1 MPNHITNIITAPK
14 HVIDALRG
22 DEEQPVDFNKIIPMP
37 AILNGITED
46 SYTPLAKFLA
56 GALEP
61 GADSGIS
68 AAIRSLEVDAA
79 GHRLKESLPKNAD
92 INQFV
97 IDYTMSLLVGPDHGV
112 AFLRK
117 MLLDEGRMSE
127 KSFEMLT
134 RTMEAYDTCG
144 AFTWFD
150 WSIANWG
157 TKWNAYDAVFGDSGE
172 SVTFNTAWSTPMP
185 VLQKL
190 SEMYP
195 DDDIS
200 VMYADEDI
208 GSNQGH
214 LKLHA
219 GDVTERPI
227 EDPIAFAFDVIGG
240 DPEAFGYVKDPETG
254 KYVYAGEEEEADAQ

>member
-22 DEEQPVDFNKIIPMP
+22 DEEWPVDFNKIIPMP
-37 AILNGITED
+37 AILDGIVED

-56 GALEP
+56 GALKP
-61 GADSGIS
+61 GAYSGIS
-68 AAIRSLEVDAA
+68 AAFRSLELDAA
-79 GHRLKESLPKNAD
+79 GLRLKESLPENAD

-97 IDYTMSLLVGPDHGV
+97 TAYTMSLLAGADHGV

-134 RTMEAYDTCG
+134 RAMEAYKTCG
-144 AFTWFD
+144 AFTWYD

-157 TKWNAYDAVFGDSGE
+157 TKWNAYDATFGDSGE
-172 SVTFNTAWSTPMP
+172 SVTFNTAWSAPML
-185 VLQKL
+185 VLVKL

-208 GSNQGH
+208 GSNCGR
-214 LKLHA
+214 LKLRD
-219 GDVTERPI
+219 GVVKPFPI
-227 EDPIAFAFDVIGG
+227 EDPIAFAFDVIGD
-240 DPEAFGYVKDPETG
+240 DPEAFGYVKDPATG
-254 KYVYAGEEEEADAQ
+254 KYVYAEQEEEADVQ

>member
-14 HVIDALRG
+14 HVIDALCG

-37 AILNGITED
+37 AILNGIEED

-56 GALEP
+56 GALKP
-61 GADSGIS
+61 GADSGML
-68 AAIRSLEVDAA
+68 AVIRSLELDAA
-79 GHRLKESLPKNAD
+79 RRQLKESLPENAD

-97 IDYTMSLLVGPDHGV
+97 MSVLAGADHGV
-112 AFLRK
+112 AFLRR
-117 MLLDEGRMSE
+117 MLLDEGRMDE

-134 RTMEAYDTCG
+134 RTMEAYKTCG
-144 AFTWFD
+144 AFTWYD
-150 WSIANWG
+150 WSIQNWG

-172 SVTFNTAWSTPMP
+172 SVTFNTAWSAPMP

-208 GSNQGH
+208 GSNCGR
-214 LKLHA
+214 LKLRD
-219 GDVTERPI
+219 GVVKPFPI
-227 EDPIAFAFDVIGG
+227 EDPIAFAFDVIGV
-240 DPEAFGYVKDPETG
+240 DPEERGYVKDPETG
-254 KYVYAGEEEEADAQ
+254 KYVYAEEEEEEADVQ